1 MDTPKISVIIPVYNV
16 EPYIA
21 RCAHALMD
29 QTLDDLELIFVDDC
43 SPDGSSSILSR
54 LIEEYPR
61 RKARTTIIRHDGNK
75 GVAAARTTGMKA
87 MTGEYMA
94 HCDPDD
100 IPTPDMYR
108 KMYEAAKAAD
118 ADIVSCTYLEV
129 PGGKRPSGTTFSGD
143 GLQSLQNSGYTYGL
157 WDKIIRS
164 AIIKAHDIYP
174 YEGINYNEDLN
185 VIVRALCYC
194 SKVTSIDEPLYHHT
208 VGRDGSICSGDY
220 KRLLLEHSVPCMR
233 KLDDFLDRFGRD
245 AGQPDFSSRLTDP
258 AKFWMKNALFNKADI
273 ELWCSLWPECRRII
287 PHIGSLSKK
296 ERILMTLLAR
306 SPKLLKHFLK

>member
-21 RCAHALMD
+21 RCAHALMN
-29 QTLDDLELIFVDDC
+29 QTLDDMELIFVDDC
-43 SPDGSSSILSR
+43 SPDNSVALLHRIL
-54 LIEEYPR
+54 EEYPVR
-61 RKARTTIIRHDGNK
+61 RPRTTIISHDINK
-75 GVAAARTTGMKA
+75 GVAAARTTGMRA
-87 MTGEYMA
+87 MSGEYMA

-108 KMYEAAKAAD
+108 KMYETAKAAD
-118 ADIVSCTYLEV
+118 ADMVCCSYIEM
-129 PGGKRPSGTTFSGD
+129 PEGKMRKVTAFNGSGIKA
-143 GLQSLQNSGYTYGL
+143 LQDSTYTYGL

-164 AIIKAHDIYP
+164 AIIKEHDVYP

-194 SKVTSIDEPLYHHT
+194 RHVTSIDEPLYHHT
-208 VGRDGSICSGDY
+208 VGREGSICSGDY
-220 KRLLLEHSVPCMR
+220 RRLLQEHSVPSMR
-233 KLDDFLDRFGRD
+233 KLDIFLEHFGHD
-245 AGQPDFSSRLTDP
+245 SGQPAFSPRLTDP
-258 AKFWMKNALFNKADI
+258 LKFWMKNALFNKSDI

-296 ERILMTLLAR
+296 ERILMTTLAR
-306 SPKLLKHFLK
+306 SPKLLKLLLK